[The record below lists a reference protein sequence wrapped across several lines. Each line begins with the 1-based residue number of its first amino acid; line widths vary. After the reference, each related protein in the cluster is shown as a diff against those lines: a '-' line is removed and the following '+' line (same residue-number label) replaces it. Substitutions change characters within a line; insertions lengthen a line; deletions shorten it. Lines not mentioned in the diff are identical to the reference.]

1 LRRITAFI
9 FFFTIASLL
18 YANTVLV
25 LSQESSSFYAKFDD
39 AKSELEDIYAELKNL
54 RPLGD
59 NETSELRK
67 NISAIKRELG
77 IEDLGIEEV
86 NAKIQAEKNESARL
100 NAIIPVIEYYSRDRI
115 LRYGVSA
122 ALGILIGI
130 WTSVLILSLVWRRR
144 G

>member
-18 YANTVLV
+18 YANTALV

-39 AKSELEDIYAELKNL
+39 AKSELEGIYAELKNL
-54 RPLGD
+54 RPLGG
-59 NETSELRK
+59 NGTSELRM
-67 NISAIKRELG
+67 NISAIKSELG

-86 NAKIQAEKNESARL
+86 NAKIQADKNESARL
-100 NAIIPVIEYYSRDRI
+100 NEIIPVIEYYSRDRI

-130 WTSVLILSLVWRRR
+130 WISVLILSLVWRRR
-144 G
+144 E

>member
-1 LRRITAFI
+1 MRRITAFI

-18 YANTVLV
+18 YANTALV
-25 LSQESSSFYAKFDD
+25 LSQESSSFYVKFDD
-39 AKSELEDIYAELKNL
+39 ATSELEDIYAELKNL
-54 RPLGD
+54 RPLGG
-59 NETSELRK
+59 NGTSELRM
-67 NISAIKRELG
+67 NISAIKSELG

-100 NAIIPVIEYYSRDRI
+100 NEIIPVIDYYSCDRI

-130 WTSVLILSLVWRRR
+130 WISVLILSLVWRRR